1 MMIRFGLML
10 LSFGCGPK
18 PTDTSAM
25 KDVNPCAEGEILQA
39 DGSCNPAGEPIE
51 PPPSGETDT
60 GSEPG
65 SSSGDT
71 GASDTGT

>member
-1 MMIRFGLML
+1 
-10 LSFGCGPK
+10 
-18 PTDTSAM
+18 M

-39 DGSCNPAGEPIE
+39 DGSCIPAGESIE
-51 PPPSGETDT
+51 PPPSSETDT

-71 GASDTGT
+71 GESDTGM

>member
-1 MMIRFGLML
+1 
-10 LSFGCGPK
+10 
-18 PTDTSAM
+18 M